1 MTFSRDAMY
10 QVLVIA
16 APVLFVSL
24 AVGLLMGIVQAATQ
38 INETALSFIPKLLAI
53 VLVLVVAGPWM
64 LDGMVE
70 FMRHSLTS
78 FRDLLD
84 AN

>member
-10 QVLVIA
+10 QVLLIA
-16 APVLFVSL
+16 APILLASL
-24 AVGLLMGIVQAATQ
+24 LVGLLMGIVQAATQ
-38 INETALSFIPKLLAI
+38 INETALSFIPKLIAI

-64 LDGMVE
+64 VDGMVE

-78 FRDLLD
+78 FRDVLD
-84 AN
+84 NS